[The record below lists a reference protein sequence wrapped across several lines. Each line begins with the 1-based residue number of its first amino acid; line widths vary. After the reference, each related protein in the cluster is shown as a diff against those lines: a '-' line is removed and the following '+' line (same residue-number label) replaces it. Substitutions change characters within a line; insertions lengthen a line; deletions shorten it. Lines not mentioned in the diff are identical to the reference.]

1 VDGRN
6 AEATSND
13 RYLISL
19 IGQDLMRIR
28 LAMLSVSVKIEI
40 NWLPAYNSIADPLLP
55 KPTLVNGFD
64 TLNLNWIRTIL

>member
-6 AEATSND
+6 TVATSND

-28 LAMLSVSVKIEI
+28 LAMLIVSVKIEF
-40 NWLPAYNSIADPLLP
+40 NWLPAYNAIADPLLP
-55 KPTLVNGFD
+55 KPTFVNGFN
-64 TLNLNWIRTIL
+64 TLNLNWIRTVL